1 MMPLENWFVF
11 PIAIVFA
18 TIAMAS
24 GVEGSTFFSPF
35 FMIALGLE
43 PEVAIGTGL
52 ITEVFG
58 FGSGLYAYARKK
70 LIDYKLGLSL
80 LLVTVPAALVG
91 VWLGGILPAT
101 ALKAIFGTG
110 LVAVAFSLLRSP
122 DHQTVERADRDIKDD
137 FGANPETCLT
147 TSGGEQICYTVCN
160 KTEGRM
166 IASVGGLFIGM
177 LSTGLGELNAYFLLQ
192 RCRVPSKV
200 AVGTSVF
207 LVAITALVASVGHV
221 AKFAQAG
228 GETVDTVLGLV
239 VFTIPGVLIGG
250 QLSPLLAAKV
260 SPSVME
266 KALALLFIVVA
277 ALTFYQLV

>member
-1 MMPLENWFVF
+1 MLLENWFLL
-11 PIAIVFA
+11 PISIVFA

-58 FGSGLYAYARKK
+58 FGSGLYAYAQKK
-70 LIDYKLGLSL
+70 LIDYKLGVAL
-80 LLVTVPAALVG
+80 LVVTVPAALVG

-122 DHQTVERADRDIKDD
+122 DEQAVGRADHSINDD
-137 FGANPETCLT
+137 FGANPERCLT
-147 TSGGEQICYTVCN
+147 TANGERICYTVCN

-166 IASVGGLFIGM
+166 IAGIGGLFIGM

-207 LVAITALVASVGHV
+207 LVAITALVASLGHV
-221 AKFAQAG
+221 VKFAQAG
-228 GETVDTVLGLV
+228 EETVAIVLGLV
-239 VFTIPGVLIGG
+239 VYTIPGVIIGG
-250 QLSPLLAAKV
+250 QLGPMLAARV
-260 SPSVME
+260 ASSTME
-266 KALALLFIVVA
+266 KSLAVLFILVA

>member
-1 MMPLENWFVF
+1 MLLENWFIF
-11 PIAIVFA
+11 PVSIVFG

-24 GVEGSTFFSPF
+24 GVEGSTFFGPF

-43 PEVAIGTGL
+43 PEVAIGAGL

-58 FGSGLYAYARKK
+58 FGSGLYAYGRQK
-70 LIDYKLGLSL
+70 LIDYQMGFAL
-80 LLVTVPAALVG
+80 LLVTVPASLVG

-110 LVAVAFSLLRSP
+110 LFVVAFSLLRAP
-122 DHQTVERADRDIKDD
+122 ANDAVERADRDIKED
-137 FGANPETCLT
+137 FAANPETCLT
-147 TSGGEQICYTVCN
+147 TSGGERICYTVCN

-166 IASVGGLFIGM
+166 IAGVGGLFIGM

-200 AVGTSVF
+200 AVATSVF
-207 LVAITALVASVGHV
+207 LVAVTALVASVGHV
-221 AKFAQAG
+221 AKFVQAG
-228 GETVDTVLGLV
+228 GETLDTVTGLV

-250 QLSPLLAAKV
+250 QLGPLLAARV
-260 SPSVME
+260 SSSVME
-266 KALALLFIVVA
+266 KGLAVLFIVVA
-277 ALTFYQLV
+277 GLTFYQLV

>member
-1 MMPLENWFVF
+1 MPLENWFVF
-11 PIAIVFA
+11 PISIIFA

-58 FGSGLYAYARKK
+58 FGSGLYAYAKQR
-70 LIDYKLGLSL
+70 LIDYKLGLTL
-80 LLVTVPAALVG
+80 LFATLPAALMG

-101 ALKAIFGTG
+101 ALKAVFGAG
-110 LVAVAFSLLRSP
+110 LFAVAFSLLRSP
-122 DHQTVERADRDIKDD
+122 DHQAVKRADRAIKED
-137 FGANPETCLT
+137 FGAHPETCLT

-166 IASVGGLFIGM
+166 IAGMGGLFIGM
-177 LSTGLGELNAYFLLQ
+177 LSTGLGELNAFFLLQ

-207 LVAITALVASVGHV
+207 LVAITALVASIGHV
-221 AKFAQAG
+221 IKFSQAG
-228 GETVDTVLGLV
+228 GETLDTVLGLV

-250 QLSPLLAAKV
+250 QLGPLFAARVSSSAMERGLA
-260 SPSVME
+260 M
-266 KALALLFIVVA
+266 LFILIA
-277 ALTFYQLV
+277 GLTFYQLV

>member
-1 MMPLENWFVF
+1 
-11 PIAIVFA
+11 
-18 TIAMAS
+18 MAS

-70 LIDYKLGLSL
+70 LIDFKLGLAL
-80 LLVTVPAALVG
+80 LVVTVPTALVG
-91 VWLGGILPAT
+91 VWLGGILPGT
-101 ALKAIFGTG
+101 ALKAIFGTA
-110 LVAVAFSLLRSP
+110 LVAVAFSLLRTP
-122 DHQTVERADRDIKDD
+122 DHAAVEHADRRIDDD
-137 FGANPETCLT
+137 FGANPERCLT
-147 TSGGEQICYTVCN
+147 TSDGEKICYTVCN

-166 IASVGGLFIGM
+166 IAGLGGLFIGM
-177 LSTGLGELNAYFLLQ
+177 LSTGLGELNAFFLLQ

-228 GETVDTVLGLV
+228 GETLDTVIGLV
-239 VFTIPGVLIGG
+239 IFTIPGVLIGG
-250 QLSPLLAAKV
+250 QIGPLVAARI
-260 SPSVME
+260 PSEVME
-266 KALALLFIVVA
+266 KGLAVLFILVA
-277 ALTFYQLV
+277 GLTFYQLV